1 MSNKPGYKPS
11 PLGMIPQEWE
21 VYKIGE
27 LLSKGILVD
36 HLDGNHGEL
45 YPRSEEF
52 VSTGVPYLSA
62 NNFFNGYV
70 DFNSC
75 KFLHPERAKQFR
87 KGIAKNGDV
96 LFAHN
101 ATVGPV
107 AILNTELEYVVLS
120 TTATY
125 FRCNPNLLSNLYL
138 REYFTSD
145 YFINQ
150 YSRVMGQSTRNQVPI
165 TTQRKF
171 YTILPKLSEQKKIA
185 SILYC
190 WDEAILYTQQ
200 ILYKLLERNKGLT
213 LQLLTGKK
221 KLKGFNKPWKEIH
234 LAEAFIE
241 RNETGYLNL
250 DLLSVGSLGIYPQ
263 SQSEKR
269 DTSNSDK
276 AKYKRICPG
285 DIGYNTMRMWQ
296 GRSALSSLEGIV
308 SPAYTIVTPK
318 ENQYS
323 KFYAYLF
330 RLPSVIN
337 KFFRNSQGLVED
349 TLNCKF
355 KDFAK
360 VKVEV
365 PEYEAQVAIANI
377 LNTAHFEIKAYEQKL
392 FALQHQKK
400 GLMQKLLTGEVR
412 VKIEG

>member
-1 MSNKPGYKPS
+1 MSNRPGFKSS

-21 VYKIGE
+21 VYKIEE

-45 YPRSEEF
+45 YPRSDEF
-52 VSTGVPYLSA
+52 VSSGVPYLSA

-70 DFNSC
+70 DFKGC
-75 KFLHPERAKQFR
+75 KFLHPERAKQFK

-107 AILNTELEYVVLS
+107 AILNTDLEYVILS

-125 FRCNPNLLSNLYL
+125 YRCNPELLSNLYL

-150 YSRVMGQSTRNQVPI
+150 YTRVMGQSTRNQVPI
-165 TTQRKF
+165 TTQRKL
-171 YTILPKLSEQKKIA
+171 YTILPKLPEQKKIA

-190 WDEAILYTQQ
+190 WDESIICMQQ
-200 ILYKLLERNKGLT
+200 VLSKLQQRHKGLM

-221 KLKGFNKPWKEIH
+221 RLERFNKPWSEIH
-234 LAEAFIE
+234 LADAFTE
-241 RNETGYLNL
+241 RDETGYNNL
-250 DLLSVGSLGIYPQ
+250 DLLSIGSNGVYPQ

-276 AKYKRICPG
+276 GKYKRICPG

-318 ENQYS
+318 KGQHS
-323 KFYAYLF
+323 QFFAYLF
-330 RLPSVIN
+330 KLPSVVN

-365 PEYEAQVAIANI
+365 PEYEEQVAIANV
-377 LNTAHFEIKAYEQKL
+377 LNTAQAEIKSYEQKL
-392 FALQHQKK
+392 NALQQQKK
-400 GLMQKLLTGEVR
+400 GLMQKLLTGEIR
-412 VKIEG
+412 VKI